1 MDREGAETYLRLLAE
16 AAMRGS
22 LAPAAAARAPNASTI
37 MVVGHALTA
46 VGALDPA
53 TAEEILADF
62 RLAVTVRQLHG
73 EPGQA
78 VTAAQWLA
86 QGRPVLRGKPRPAP
100 SPGEGASGEGAPG
113 EGAPGDGAGQYGADQ
128 DRADRGRADGPGR
141 PVRPGR
147 ADDPV
152 PRGCRQRRTVPHVVR
167 ADRHG
172 CPVYRGVAGT
182 FPGAGG
188 PAEPSLPR
196 PDPVRRVH
204 GHRRPGRPIQ
214 ARPHA
219 RQRPGL
225 AEHDQAEP
233 RTAGEHPLA
242 RRRPAVPAERPRRPE
257 PWRPA
262 FTGR

>member
-46 VGALDPA
+46 VGALDPV

-62 RLAVTVRQLHG
+62 RLAVTVRHLPD
-73 EPGQA
+73 EPGQGA
-78 VTAAQWLA
+78 GQVVTAAQWLA
-86 QGRPVLRGKPRPAP
+86 QGRPVLRGKPHPAS
-100 SPGEGASGEGAPG
+100 SPVEGTPEEGAPG
-113 EGAPGDGAGQYGADQ
+113 EGTSGNATPGDGAGG
-128 DRADRGRADGPGR
+128 GPGR

-147 ADDPV
+147 DDGPV
-152 PRGCRQRRTVPHVVR
+152 PRGRRQRRTVPHVVR
-167 ADRHG
+167 ADRYGRAVH
-172 CPVYRGVAGT
+172 RGVAGT

-188 PAEPSLPR
+188 PAEPPLPR

-204 GHRRPGRPIQ
+204 GHRRPGRPVQ

-233 RTAGEHPLA
+233 RTTGKHPLA
-242 RRRPAVPAERPRRPE
+242 RRRPAVPAGGPRPPEPRGAPFPRPR
-257 PWRPA
+257 
-262 FTGR
+262 